1 MNSRNI
7 ALALA
12 FSAAL
17 IYAIS
22 FTVAK
27 EVMPVY
33 VKPYAFIVLRVLGA
47 ALLFWIVGLFV
58 AKEQIERK
66 DFFRIFLAAIF
77 GTALN
82 MLTFF
87 KGLSLTTP
95 ISASVMMLTTPILV
109 LVLST
114 LILKEKIT
122 FLKVLGISVGLA
134 GAFVLIV
141 YGQNIG
147 SSKDALWGNLLVFI
161 NASSYSF
168 YLIIVKRLTD
178 KYHPLTFI
186 KWLYL
191 FGLFMVL
198 PFGFSE
204 LQEIQWQEMS
214 TSIYLKI
221 GFIVVFTT
229 FFAYLFNIFALT
241 KLKPTTL
248 SIFIYL
254 QPVLAS
260 LYALF
265 TGSDSLN
272 MIQILAT
279 LLIFAGV
286 YLVTKSNMPK
296 RSKKSNL
303 MQVQ

>member
-1 MNSRNI
+1 MNSRNS
-7 ALALA
+7 ALILA
-12 FSAAL
+12 FLAAL
-17 IYAIS
+17 IYGVS

-33 VKPYAFIVLRVLGA
+33 VKPYGFIVLRVLGA
-47 ALLFWIVGLFV
+47 TILFWIASIFV
-58 AKEQIERK
+58 AKEHIKRQ

-77 GTALN
+77 GAALN

-95 ISASVMMLTTPILV
+95 INASVMMLTTPILV
-109 LVLST
+109 LLLST
-114 LILKEKIT
+114 IILKEKVT
-122 FLKVLGISVGLA
+122 FLKIIGIVVGLA
-134 GAFVLIV
+134 GAFILIV
-141 YGQNIG
+141 YGQEFG
-147 SSKDALWGNLLVFI
+147 SSKDALLGNFLVFI
-161 NASSYSF
+161 NATAYSF

-178 KYHPLTFI
+178 KYHPLTFVR
-186 KWLYL
+186 WLYL
-191 FGLFMVL
+191 FGLIIVL

-214 TSIYLKI
+214 MNIYLKI

-229 FFAYLFNIFALT
+229 FFTYLFNLFALT

-265 TGSDSLN
+265 TKSDSLN
-272 MIQILAT
+272 MVQILAS
-279 LLIFAGV
+279 LLIFIGIF
-286 YLVTKSNMPK
+286 LVTKSNTQ
-296 RSKKSNL
+296 KK
-303 MQVQ
+303 